1 MWTGTRPGCFLRD
14 EYHLKMN
21 ALTLTCVVLALSAC
35 LEARR
40 YNSGRPGN
48 GPFPPIPT
56 SPLPCEFGLQIDQQG
71 LCSNFGGAQQ
81 CPRGFVCLF
90 GPADEP
96 GPCCL
101 RDNPCRR
108 GTPFQVGGNAVSCD
122 RQSCPSGFRCTRG
135 RSFAVCCPGTGSGP
149 YPRPPRHNSY
159 AG

>member
-1 MWTGTRPGCFLRD
+1 M
-14 EYHLKMN
+14 
-21 ALTLTCVVLALSAC
+21 LSPSC
-35 LEARR
+35 LIIENSQT
-40 YNSGRPGN
+40 YYFPDSGRPGN

-101 RDNPCRR
+101 SKLHKLLLLLLLFLDVIVFVDVLLFLDVAVLLSLLFRL
-108 GTPFQVGGNAVSCD
+108 GGVVFVVALL
-122 RQSCPSGFRCTRG
+122 GF
-135 RSFAVCCPGTGSGP
+135 
-149 YPRPPRHNSY
+149 
-159 AG
+159 